1 MVDYLG
7 DIGRAHPA
15 STALDAKIGLMT
27 APPPQAP
34 LSGGPRVRSTWDDV
48 ESPHRGTVW
57 QHLRAL
63 RHAPPGHAHSGDR
76 RKTFGSA
83 LEQAEQ
89 LFEAA
94 ATVGYAAR
102 PILLFYG
109 LSQAGRAVAAAAK
122 SATSPP
128 ADWRLR
134 GHGIE
139 VSNLDQR
146 PAGLHQLLVR
156 DCGRGS
162 FVQLGGL
169 LRSGTLPT
177 GASLGQ
183 LWATIPDLRTT
194 PVDAGTEY
202 LAPLTLSGWR
212 TRGGQIISTVCGL
225 PWRFT
230 DPYTEVE
237 IVSYLASYPTLVGSQ
252 NANPDHVYPQE
263 TTRTA
268 DVPRAWP
275 LPAGQDPDAFIASR
289 TWPYRGDDERR
300 VFPALGGSLVPLHPL
315 LAWWAMLYTL
325 SMLARYEP
333 ASWEARLNVD
343 AEPDAV
349 PIEAAL
355 SRALDTCP
363 QLILHAIR
371 AVST

>member
-1 MVDYLG
+1 
-7 DIGRAHPA
+7 
-15 STALDAKIGLMT
+15 MT

-34 LSGGPRVRSTWDDV
+34 LSGGLRVRSTWDDV
-48 ESPHRGTVW
+48 ESPHRDTVW

-63 RHAPPGHAHSGDR
+63 RHAPPGGAHSGDR

-89 LFEAA
+89 LLEAA

-122 SATSPP
+122 SATSP
-128 ADWRLR
+128 AAWRLR

-146 PAGLHQLLVR
+146 PGLHQLVVR
-156 DCGRGS
+156 DSGSGS
-162 FVQLGGL
+162 FVQLAGL
-169 LRSGTLPT
+169 LRSGTLPN

-183 LWATIPDLRTT
+183 VWAAIPDLRTT
-194 PVDAGTEY
+194 PIDAGTEY
-202 LAPLTLSGWR
+202 LTPLTLGGWR
-212 TRGGQIISTVCGL
+212 TRGGQIISPVCGL

-230 DPYTEVE
+230 DPYTEAD
-237 IVSYLASYPTLVGSQ
+237 IIGYLASYPSLVGSQ
-252 NANPDHVYPQE
+252 NAAPDHAFPQE

-268 DVPRAWP
+268 DVPRVWP
-275 LPAGQDPDAFIASR
+275 LPAGQDPDPFIASR
-289 TWPYRGDDERR
+289 TRPYRGDDERW
-300 VFPALGGSLVPLHPL
+300 VFPALGGSPVPLHPL
-315 LAWWAMLYTL
+315 LAWWAVLYTL

-333 ASWEARLNVD
+333 ASWEAHLNVD

-349 PIEAAL
+349 PLEAAL